1 MSRRGRG
8 EGALFYEDD
17 RDRWVGLLELPP
29 DGSGR
34 RRRRKVT
41 GRTKTEARRKLRQL
55 QRRVEDGLP
64 TGDGSM
70 TLGDLLEHWLTDVLP
85 ARSRVQSKS
94 TITNYRWAA
103 GHAIGGLGRRRLNE
117 LIPENVEALLRH
129 MADEG
134 MARNSVMR
142 TRSVLVMALKHAQR
156 RDIVSRNVAEL
167 AEMPVQ
173 AREPRTGR
181 SLTPDQARQLL
192 DVTETDRL
200 GGLVTVGIMLGLRP
214 GELCGLRWEDV
225 DLDAGVL
232 CINQSRKRTTDEN
245 GQEALV
251 LGEPKTPKSRRALVL
266 PELVLDALRVHRGRQ
281 QAERRAAG
289 DRWQDLDLV
298 FPTSV
303 GTPMSPSNLRR
314 DLARLTE
321 AVGLGRWS
329 PNELRHSAASLLSA
343 SGVPLEQIADVLGHT
358 DTRMLLKHYR
368 HPISRTIDAAAA
380 PMEAMFGSGHD
391 PHEGP

>member
-1 MSRRGRG
+1 MGRRGHG
-8 EGALFYEDD
+8 EGALFYEED

-41 GRTKTEARRKLRQL
+41 GRTKTDARRKMRQL
-55 QRRVEDGLP
+55 QRRLEDGRP

-70 TLGDLLEHWLTDVLP
+70 TLGDLIERWLVDVLP
-85 ARSRVQSKS
+85 ARSRVQAKS

-103 GHAIGGLGRRRLNE
+103 GHAIRGLGRRRLNE
-117 LIPENVEALLRH
+117 LTPENVEALLRH
-129 MADEG
+129 LAEEG

-142 TRSVLVMALKHAQR
+142 VRSVLVMALKHAQR
-156 RDIVSRNVAEL
+156 REIVARNVAEL
-167 AEMPVQ
+167 SEMPTS
-173 AREPRTGR
+173 ARDRRSGR
-181 SLTPDQARQLL
+181 SLTLEQAHHLL
-192 DVTETDRL
+192 DVAKGDRL
-200 GGLVTVGIMLGLRP
+200 GGLVTVGLMLGLRP

-232 CINQSRKRTTDEN
+232 CVNQARKRTTDDLGRET
-245 GQEALV
+245 LV
-251 LGEPKTPKSRRALVL
+251 LGPPKTSKSRRALVL
-266 PELVLDALRVHRGRQ
+266 PQPVLAALREHAGLQ
-281 QAERRAAG
+281 QRERRAAG
-289 DRWQDLDLV
+289 ERWQDLDLV
-298 FPTSV
+298 FPTNV

-314 DLARLTE
+314 DLARLTVT
-321 AVGLGRWS
+321 AGLGRWS

-343 SGVPLEQIADVLGHT
+343 SGVPLEQIADLLGHT

-380 PMEAMFGSGHD
+380 PMERLFGGQGL
-391 PHEGP
+391 GP